1 MQMTKVFLAL
11 VFIVTLNTKIFSQ
24 VVEKKSVRIG
34 LYIDNKANLHS
45 GLITMISR
53 YYILQN
59 KAYSTA
65 TYSNKE
71 NKRKFDSTNVF
82 ELAFGVPANYTE
94 IVLNKNLKATSSN
107 GLNDTTFSVI
117 IKETIV
123 SKKNYKQLLLQD
135 SLNYLFYVSEIS
147 SDYNAKKE
155 FDINYIYTIYS
166 PEGKKSK
173 VIKKVNLYNDE
184 NNFKKFV
191 DADAGVQLL
200 FTNFLSFS
208 KDMVLFILNE
218 GYNNLLFKE
227 YKNQGLL

>member
-1 MQMTKVFLAL
+1 MQITKIFLAL
-11 VFIVTLNTKIFSQ
+11 VVIVTLNTKIFSQ
-24 VVEKKSVRIG
+24 VAEKKHVRIG
-34 LYIDNKANLHS
+34 LYINNKASLHS

-59 KAYSTA
+59 RAYADGAST
-65 TYSNKE
+65 NKE

-82 ELAFGVPANYTE
+82 ELSFGVPANYTE
-94 IVLNKNLKATSSN
+94 IVLNKNLKATSNN
-107 GLNDTTFSVI
+107 GFNDTTFSVI
-117 IKETIV
+117 VKEIIV
-123 SKKNYKQLLLQD
+123 SNKNYKQLLQQD

-155 FDINYIYTIYS
+155 FDINYTYTIYS

-200 FTNFLSFS
+200 FTNFLSLS
-208 KDMVLFILNE
+208 KDMVLFILKK